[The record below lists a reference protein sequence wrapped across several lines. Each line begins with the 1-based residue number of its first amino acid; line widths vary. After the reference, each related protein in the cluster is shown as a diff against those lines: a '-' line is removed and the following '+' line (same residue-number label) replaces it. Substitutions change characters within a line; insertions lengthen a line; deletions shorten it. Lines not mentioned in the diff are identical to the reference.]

1 MAPRVAVVGGGV
13 AGLTAAHRLRRELG
27 ADAEIVLVEQTSRLG
42 GKLRTVELAGRPYDL
57 GAEAFLARRPE
68 VLDLAEELGVRT
80 EVVHPAG
87 AAATVRAGGRTQR
100 LPGGTV
106 MGVPAEA
113 DSVAGVLSEAGIDAV
128 RAETDM
134 PPIELGGAD
143 ISVGDLLRARVG
155 DEVVD
160 RLVEPLLGGVYAGD
174 ANRLGLRATI
184 PALAKALDDG
194 AGWITAAARSALPV
208 PKPGAPQSVFG
219 AFQSG
224 YRELLDRLLIAAD
237 AEVRLGLPV
246 RALARTGSGW
256 RLEIGSA
263 PAPEH
268 LDVDAVVLAVPAP
281 AARKLLQDPVPGA
294 SAKLAEVELA
304 SMVVVGLALPPGTEV
319 PEHGGK
325 PASGTLIARGERHSG
340 GTPFTAK
347 AFTYSST
354 KWAHLRGAGGEVLVR
369 GSVGRFGETEDLRL
383 DDEELLRRVRADL
396 AELTG
401 ITAEPV
407 DSTVLRWGGGLPQYG
422 PGHLDLVADV
432 EREVAGVPGLAIAGA
447 ALHGVGVPACVA
459 TGEAAATSITRDLLQ
474 AGPREVGR

>member
-1 MAPRVAVVGGGV
+1 MAARVAVVGGGV
-13 AGLTAAHRLRRELG
+13 SGLTAAHRLRRELG

-42 GKLRTVELAGRPYDL
+42 GKLRTVELAGRPFDL

-68 VLDLAEELGVRT
+68 VLGLAEELGVRG

-87 AAATVRAGGRTQR
+87 ATATIRAGGRTQR
-100 LPGGTV
+100 LPAGTV

-113 DSVAGVLSEAGIDAV
+113 DSVAAVLSEAGTAAV
-128 RAETDM
+128 RAEAEL
-134 PPIELGGAD
+134 PPVELAGAD
-143 ISVGDLLRARVG
+143 VSVGGLLRERVG

-194 AGWITAAARSALPV
+194 AGWITAAARAALPE
-208 PKPGAPQSVFG
+208 PKTGPPQPVFG
-219 AFQSG
+219 AFRGG
-224 YRELLDRLLIAAD
+224 YRQLLDRLLIAAN

-246 RALARTGSGW
+246 RALARTSEGW

-263 PAPEH
+263 PAPDH

-281 AARKLLQDPVPGA
+281 AARKLLQGLVPPA
-294 SAKLAEVELA
+294 AAKLAEVELA
-304 SMVVVGLALPPGTEV
+304 SMVVVGLALRPGTDL
-319 PEHGGK
+319 PEHGGA
-325 PASGTLIARGERHSG
+325 PASGTLIARGERHSD

-347 AFTYSST
+347 AFTYSSA
-354 KWAHLRGAGGEVLVR
+354 KWAHQRGCGGEVLVR

-383 DDEELLRRVRADL
+383 DDEELLRRVRADF

-407 DSTVLRWGGGLPQYG
+407 DSTVVRWGGGLPQYG
-422 PGHLDLVADV
+422 VGHLDLVADV
-432 EREVAGVPGLAIAGA
+432 ERAVAGVPGLAIAGA
-447 ALHGVGVPACVA
+447 ALQGVGVPACVA
-459 TGEAAATSITRDLLQ
+459 TGEAAATSITRDLLPT
-474 AGPREVGR
+474 GPREVGP

>member
-1 MAPRVAVVGGGV
+1 MAGRVAVVGGGV
-13 AGLTAAHRLRRELG
+13 AGLAAAHRLRRELG
-27 ADAEIVLVEQTSRLG
+27 AEAEIVLVEQTSRLG

-68 VLDLAEELGVRT
+68 VLNLAEELGVRT
-80 EVVHPAG
+80 DVVHPAG

-113 DSVAGVLSEAGIDAV
+113 DSVAGVLSDAGIAAV
-128 RAETDM
+128 RAEADM

-174 ANRLGLRATI
+174 ANRLGLRATV

-194 AGWITAAARSALPV
+194 AGWITAAARAALPT
-208 PKPGAPQSVFG
+208 PKPGAPQPVFG
-219 AFQSG
+219 AFRDG

-237 AEVRLGLPV
+237 VEVRLGLPV
-246 RALARTGSGW
+246 RSMVRTGGGW

-281 AARKLLQDPVPGA
+281 AARKLLQGPVPA
-294 SAKLAEVELA
+294 AAAKLAEVELA
-304 SMVVVGLALPPGTEV
+304 SMVVVGLALPPGTQL
-319 PEHGGK
+319 PEHDGT
-325 PASGTLIARGERHSG
+325 PASGALIARGERHSG

-347 AFTYSST
+347 AFTFSSN
-354 KWAHLRGAGGEVLVR
+354 KWPHLRGSGGEVLLR

-407 DSTVLRWGGGLPQYG
+407 DSAVLRWGGGLPQYG
-422 PGHLDLVADV
+422 VGHLDLVADV

-459 TGEAAATSITRDLLQ
+459 TGEAAATSITRDLVQ
-474 AGPREVGR
+474 PGR

>member
-1 MAPRVAVVGGGV
+1 MAVRRVAVVGGGV
-13 AGLTAAHRLRRELG
+13 TGLAAAHRLRRELG
-27 ADAEIVLVEQTSRLG
+27 AAAEIVLVEQTSRLG
-42 GKLRTVELAGRPYDL
+42 GKLRTVELAGRAYDL

-87 AAATVRAGGRTQR
+87 AAATVRAGGRSHR

-113 DSVAGVLSEAGIDAV
+113 ESVAGVLSDAGVAAV
-128 RAETDM
+128 RAESSL
-134 PPIELGGAD
+134 PPIEWSGGDA
-143 ISVGDLLRARVG
+143 SVGELLRSRVG

-174 ANRLGLRATI
+174 ANVLGLRATV

-194 AGWITAAARSALPV
+194 AGWITDAVRASLPT
-208 PKPGAPQSVFG
+208 PKPGAPQPVFG
-219 AFQSG
+219 AFRGG

-246 RALARTGSGW
+246 RALTRTESGW

-268 LDVDAVVLAVPAP
+268 LDADAVVLAVPAP
-281 AARKLLQDPVPGA
+281 AARKLLQGPVPAA

-304 SMVVVGLALPPGTEV
+304 SMAVVGLALPPGTEL
-319 PEHGGK
+319 PEHEGT
-325 PASGTLIARGERHSG
+325 PASGALIARGERHSG

-347 AFTYSST
+347 AFTFSST
-354 KWAHLRGAGGEVLVR
+354 KWPHLRGTGGEVLLR
-369 GSVGRFGETEDLRL
+369 GSVGRFGETEGLRL
-383 DDEELLRRVRADL
+383 DDEELLTRVRADL

-407 DSTVLRWGGGLPQYG
+407 DSAVLRWGGGLPQYG
-422 PGHLDLVADV
+422 VGHPELVAEV
-432 EREVAGVPGLAIAGA
+432 EREVAGVAGLAIAGA

-474 AGPREVGR
+474 PGR